1 MSLTEI
7 INMILSNKKD
17 LIFVILSA
25 IIPAVLTIL
34 LIRPLSALFKLIVRN
49 IFRHRTSER
58 NFKEKYF
65 EWLINEYRH
74 VTMVP
79 SYYVSSANPGKSPE
93 LEDIYINLLLKGA
106 DSNAVEMPVSKV
118 LDKGQ
123 KTVIL
128 GEAGVGK
135 TTFLRYMCLVYAR
148 INATPDFLF
157 RRKQRIIDK
166 YKINNVVVP
175 VLVNLSKFNYS
186 IKNSEVVQDS
196 LLKEMYEQLPALLQK
211 IYPEGFFEKLLES
224 GKCIVFLDGLDEIS
238 DSILRRSMSN
248 LISTFSNSVS
258 REVTWVVTSRPVGY
272 KGNMHQHNFET
283 AFVGELSPEQIKS
296 FVIKWYSNFDR
307 DNTRPSEEKNQE
319 QSTNRALQL
328 VGFLKTNRAF
338 SPLSTKP
345 MLLSLITM
353 LHSMKLKLPK
363 NRALIYKDCVEL
375 LLEKWD
381 ISRCIVNE
389 FNTQVTIAQK
399 LSIIMHVAC
408 WMHNSKLREIKRS
421 QLQALIDEKTES
433 MKISLSLS
441 SDRLIDSLE
450 ERSGLII
457 SRGITDTGEK
467 LMAFTHLSFQEYL
480 AALNLSSSGSSSS
493 FFINKSN
500 DSWWRE
506 AALFHITM
514 LESKDAF
521 SLMDKIYNLQDKT
534 GITERTV
541 FLGDCMVELGQT
553 QAEPLFTRVAD
564 DLVYACSCTKK
575 HFIQKDGLL
584 AKDEFSGYLNYLV
597 TFLKRLNEGQL
608 NVINMLLNNRRG
620 IWNAEEDRAAALD
633 YITELDKKAT
643 VTTLDF
649 KMVAFLTDR
658 FGLKQA
664 LLSDAFFKI
673 NESLNLRKIVNEC
686 STRLNSESMF
696 ASACK
701 HGKWSNILSGD
712 IQRELQGLIRPDP
725 AYLEEGDSKTW
736 KAGIFLSL
744 FENRSFEDG
753 RIKTTIASDFNKFDF
768 SAYLNSVKDNNFKS
782 ALEAF
787 GSIRGWL
794 GWNPEQMGTIE
805 SFYTKY
811 RAFAQ
816 KCFIVL
822 LVLRLNEVQPDSE
835 NRYII
840 YKIYRS
846 FLRDYVNFSDKPGQ
860 EGGFGYEPLDAVG
873 LALIAKT
880 LMRRVIHR
888 LSCTEEKEADS
899 DYVLFLL
906 DCSSSKEP
914 EITHYVF
921 MQLQKIRG
929 LDSAAARLC
938 LEILE
943 QREDINSICLLILL
957 LSHPQQLSQDIQES
971 IVRAVV
977 PYLYSQDRFDYGYAV
992 RDIAA
997 HTLECLLTEETA

>member
-34 LIRPLSALFKLIVRN
+34 LIKPLSALFRLIVRS
-49 IFRHRTSER
+49 IFRHGTSER
-58 NFKEKYF
+58 NFKRKYF
-65 EWLINEYRH
+65 EWLINEYKH

-79 SYYVSSANPGKSPE
+79 SYYVSTANPGKSPE

-106 DSNAVEMPVSKV
+106 DNNAVEMPVSKV
-118 LDKGQ
+118 LDKGH

-157 RRKQRIIDK
+157 RRKQRIINK

-186 IKNSEVVQDS
+186 IKNNEVVQAS

-238 DSILRRSMSN
+238 DSILRRSLSN

-307 DNTRPSEEKNQE
+307 DNTRPSEEKSQE
-319 QSTNRALQL
+319 QSINRALQL

-389 FNTQVTIAQK
+389 FNTQITIQQK

-408 WMHNSKLREIKRS
+408 WMHNNKLREIKRS

-450 ERSGLII
+450 ERSGMII
-457 SRGITDTGEK
+457 SRGITDAGEK

-480 AALNLSSSGSSSS
+480 AALYLSSNGSSNS
-493 FFINKSN
+493 FLIDKIN

-506 AALFHITM
+506 AMLFYITM
-514 LESKDAF
+514 LESRDAI
-521 SLMDKIYNLQDKT
+521 SLMDKIYSLQDET

-541 FLGDCMVELGQT
+541 FLGDCIVELGQT

-575 HFIQKDGLL
+575 HFLHKDSLL
-584 AKDEFSGYLNYLV
+584 VKDEFSGYLNYLV
-597 TFLKRLNEGQL
+597 TFLKRLDEGQL
-608 NVINMLLNNRRG
+608 TVINMLLNNRRG
-620 IWNAEEDRAAALD
+620 IWNAEEDRAAVLD

-643 VTTLDF
+643 VTTFDF
-649 KMVAFLTDR
+649 KMVAFLSDR

-664 LLSDAFFKI
+664 VLSETFFKI
-673 NESLNLRKIVNEC
+673 NESLNLRRIVNEC
-686 STRLNSESMF
+686 KTRLNSEGMF

-712 IQRELQGLIRPDP
+712 IQRELQGLIKPDP
-725 AYLEEGDSKTW
+725 AYLEEENAKTW
-736 KAGIFLSL
+736 KAGIFLNL
-744 FENRSFEDG
+744 FENRSFADG
-753 RIKTTIASDFNKFDF
+753 RIKNTIASDLNKFDF
-768 SAYLNSVKDNNFKS
+768 SAYLNSVRDNNFKS

-787 GSIRGWL
+787 RSITGWL

-805 SFYTKY
+805 SFYIKY

-822 LVLRLNEVQPDSE
+822 LVLRLNEFQPDSE

-840 YKIYRS
+840 YKIYRA
-846 FLRDYVNFSDKPGQ
+846 FLRDYVNFCGKSGQ
-860 EGGFGYEPLDAVG
+860 EVGFGYEPLDAVG

-888 LSCTEEKEADS
+888 LSCIEEKEADS
-899 DYVLFLL
+899 DYALFLL
-906 DCSSSKEP
+906 DCCSSKEP

-921 MQLQKIRG
+921 MQLQTISL
-929 LDSAAARLC
+929 LDRAAAKLC
-938 LEILE
+938 LESLE
-943 QREDINSICLLILL
+943 KREDINSTCLLMLL
-957 LSHPQQLSQDIQES
+957 LSHSQQLPQDILEN
-971 IVRAVV
+971 IVKAVV